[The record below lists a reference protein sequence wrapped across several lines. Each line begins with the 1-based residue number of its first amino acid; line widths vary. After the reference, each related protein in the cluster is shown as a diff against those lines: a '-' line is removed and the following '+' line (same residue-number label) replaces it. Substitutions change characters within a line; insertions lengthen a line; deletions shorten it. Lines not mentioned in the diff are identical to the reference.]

1 MNHPSATPLDRR
13 AFLTRSAAALAATG
27 LAGFPAIGRAGRDQ
41 TIKLG
46 IIGCGGRGTGALANA
61 LSADKNV
68 VLTAMG
74 DVVRE
79 RLYTSF
85 ENISKTKPEQV
96 RVEEGKKFVGLDAVD
111 QVLASDVDVVI
122 LTTPPG
128 FRPEHLKKAVAAGK
142 HTFCEKPVA
151 VDAPGVRDVI
161 AAAAEAK
168 KKGLAIQ
175 SGFCWRASYGER
187 EIFKKIHAGAIGD
200 VRSVYGTYLSGP
212 GWSKER
218 QPEWTDLEWQL
229 RNWMYFT
236 WLSGDHLVE
245 QAIHTV
251 DKMCWAFR
259 DVNPLTAS
267 AVGGRQ
273 QRIEEQFGHIYD
285 HFGVTWTFPNDG
297 RGFVFCRQ
305 QAGCD
310 NETADEILGT
320 TGTARINGSRKM
332 QVITGQE
339 SWRYDGPKNDM
350 YQTEHEEMF
359 ASIRRGEPVNF
370 GEVLA
375 HSTMVG
381 IMGRMAAYSGKTV
394 TWEQALNSQEVL
406 APKEP
411 LTWDMKLPM
420 PPVAMPGRTKLL

>member
-1 MNHPSATPLDRR
+1 MNNNSDTPLNRR
-13 AFLTRSAAALAATG
+13 TFLARSAAALAATSV
-27 LAGFPAIGRAGRDQ
+27 AGFPAIVRANNDK
-41 TIKLG
+41 TLKLG
-46 IIGCGGRGTGALANA
+46 IVGCGGRGTGALSNA

-79 RLYTSF
+79 RIYTSH
-85 ENISKTKPEQV
+85 ENISKTKPDQV
-96 RVEEGKKFVGLDAVD
+96 KVEEGKKLVGLEAIDE
-111 QVLASDVDVVI
+111 VLATDVDVVI

-128 FRPEHLKKAVAAGK
+128 FRPQHLKKAVAAGK

-161 AAAAEAK
+161 ATAAEAK

-175 SGFCWRASYGER
+175 SGFCWRASFAER
-187 EIFKKIHAGAIGD
+187 EIFRRIHAGEIGD
-200 VRSVYGTYLSGP
+200 VRSVYGTYLTGAL
-212 GWSKER
+212 WSKER
-218 QPEWTDLEWQL
+218 QPGWTDLEWQL

-251 DKMCWAFR
+251 DKMCWAFG
-259 DVNPLTAS
+259 DAAPLTAT
-267 AVGGRQ
+267 AVAGRQ
-273 QRIEEQFGHIYD
+273 TRTEEQFGHIFD
-285 HFGVTWTFPNDG
+285 HFGVTWTFPNDA

-305 QAGCD
+305 QVGCD
-310 NETADEILGT
+310 SETADEITGT
-320 TGTARINGSRKM
+320 QGTARINGSRKL
-332 QVITGQE
+332 QVITGKN

-359 ASIRRGEPVNF
+359 ASIRAGTPVNF
-370 GEVLA
+370 GKELA

-381 IMGRMAAYSGKTV
+381 IMGRMAAYTGKTV
-394 TWEQALNSQEVL
+394 TWEEALNSTEVL

-420 PPVAMPGRTKLL
+420 PPVAMPGRTKFL